1 MFFAKE
7 YQFVSNHNE
16 GLNVGYGL
24 GKTGMRHKFDYS
36 DKQAGYGKSIITL
49 KSSLGGSSCGTAVER
64 KPRHGFEF
72 CLMLGYFSLNFL
84 SLSLSVLK

>member
-49 KSSLGGSSCGTAVER
+49 
-64 KPRHGFEF
+64 
-72 CLMLGYFSLNFL
+72 N
-84 SLSLSVLK
+84 

>member
-1 MFFAKE
+1 MQITSLTIYWIFAKVFFAKE

-49 KSSLGGSSCGTAVER
+49 NWRYKWKYLDDASLE
-64 KPRHGFEF
+64 E
-72 CLMLGYFSLNFL
+72 LNF
-84 SLSLSVLK
+84 